1 MTSMEADAV
10 TVLPEL
16 VTALAV
22 KVYVP
27 ASEVSSLYSLLW
39 ILTASP
45 LSVNS
50 AVFIL
55 SARVVFTVKYA
66 SSPV

>member
-27 ASEVSSLYSLLW
+27 ASEVSSTHFPSETLTLSPFRVYS
-39 ILTASP
+39 T
-45 LSVNS
+45 
-50 AVFIL
+50 VFIL